1 MCDSNGFRNI
11 IGQVVEMDLFNAGI
25 DSKMLNQI
33 REARRLLKGIRYT
46 GEYAWV
52 SIRVRNNFAELED
65 IIADIENNMKE
76 QRNVSRNKQA

>member
-1 MCDSNGFRNI
+1 
-11 IGQVVEMDLFNAGI
+11 MDLFNAGI

-33 REARRLLKGIRYT
+33 REAKRLLKDIRYT
-46 GEYAWV
+46 GEYSWV

-76 QRNVSRNKQA
+76 QRNVSRDKQA

>member
-1 MCDSNGFRNI
+1 
-11 IGQVVEMDLFNAGI
+11 MDLFNAGI